1 MDRNLQPLGQRHP
14 GSSPGSALDDA
25 EPELPP
31 KGGTQARA
39 FTASY
44 ANFLIAVTS
53 SLVVTPIFLHALGR
67 EQYGL
72 WLAVSSWLAYLSL
85 TNAGFPQATQNRAA
99 EAYAQGRRED
109 VARSLVAGAWATA
122 LLAVVT
128 IALFIL
134 GIASGVVSSSSI
146 DASLATRRS
155 LVPVLALTAGAYM
168 ISLPAEQFRAVLRAS
183 DRVALAQMIT
193 AGGLVVTASAGIVAV
208 WLRPTVLAFA
218 VSQASVMVATALVSV
233 VATVRV
239 VHRFGA
245 RLDVRSVSASEV
257 RSLLSPSFLFLVI
270 ALGGTLIWS
279 TDNLVIAWHL
289 GIAQVAPYAIS
300 LRLMTIGSSAIGAI
314 VVTLLPSVT
323 RLWATGEVERLRA
336 FSVLATRVTVGVSA
350 VLVVEFI
357 LVGRAFIMRWVGTG
371 GLVSRST
378 FYVFVAIFFVRALAQ
393 SMELVVI
400 GLSRHKSYAAMV
412 IGEGMLNL
420 VLSLVLV
427 RHLGAFGVALGTLL
441 AQSLCTGWFLPWWA
455 MRTLGLRLQPL
466 ARSLLTAFAAALVAW
481 LAGRTLV
488 AIVPLGSWP
497 SLVVV
502 SVTVAAAYCGAYAYV
517 GLTAVERRRFVAV
530 ARQGLA
536 RTGPR

>member
-1 MDRNLQPLGQRHP
+1 MDRNLQPIGQRDP
-14 GSSPGSALDDA
+14 SSPPGKAVDDV

-31 KGGTQARA
+31 NSRAQTRA

-44 ANFLIAVTS
+44 ANFLIAVAS
-53 SLVVTPIFLHALGR
+53 SLAVTPIFLHALGR

-99 EAYAQGRRED
+99 EAYAQGRRQD

-128 IALFIL
+128 IALFAIL
-134 GIASGVVSSSSI
+134 IVSGVISSSSI

-183 DRVALAQMIT
+183 DRVALAQVIT
-193 AGGLVVTASAGIVAV
+193 AGGLIVTASAGIFAV

-218 VSQASVMVATALVSV
+218 VSQASVMVATSFVSV

-245 RLDVRSVSASEV
+245 RIDVRSVSVAEV
-257 RSLLSPSFLFLVI
+257 RNLLSPSFLFLVV

-279 TDNLVIAWHL
+279 TDNLIIAWHL
-289 GIAQVAPYAIS
+289 GIAQVAPYAIT

-336 FSVLATRVTVGVSA
+336 LSILATRITVGVSA

-357 LVGRAFIMRWVGTG
+357 LVGRAFIMRWVGAE
-371 GLVSRST
+371 GLASRST
-378 FYVFVAIFFVRALAQ
+378 FYVFVAIFFIRALAQ
-393 SMELVVI
+393 SMELVVV
-400 GLSRHKSYAAMV
+400 GLSRHKGYAAMV
-412 IGEGMLNL
+412 IGEGALNL
-420 VLSLVLV
+420 VFSLVLV

-441 AQSLCTGWFLPWWA
+441 AQLLCTGWFLPWWA
-455 MRTLGLRLQPL
+455 MRTLGLRRQPL
-466 ARSLLTAFAAALVAW
+466 ARSLVTALAAALVAW
-481 LAGRTLV
+481 LAGRIVV

-497 SLVVV
+497 SLVAV
-502 SVTVAAAYCGAYAYV
+502 SLTVAAAYCGAYAYV
-517 GLTAVERRRFVAV
+517 GLTAVERRRFGVV
-530 ARQGLA
+530 ARNALG
-536 RTGPR
+536 RPGSR